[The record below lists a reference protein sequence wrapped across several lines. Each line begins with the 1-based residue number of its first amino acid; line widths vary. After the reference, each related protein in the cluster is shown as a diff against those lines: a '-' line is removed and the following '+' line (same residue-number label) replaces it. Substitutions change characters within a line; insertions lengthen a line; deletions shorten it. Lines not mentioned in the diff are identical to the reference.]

1 MAQAWTGARRRG
13 IAYGRLSKTRKLL
26 RRLPDDLVEPI
37 RKAFAEGA
45 AAILADA
52 KAGAPKDTGA
62 GAEAL
67 NLQLS
72 RDGLSAKVGL
82 IGKRA
87 RKKGYHLAFHEYGT
101 KGTSQGF
108 GKGIQLP
115 PLPARPFLEPAFDAQ
130 RSEIASRVSAGIAR
144 ATNRAAGLVES
155 DSTIPTGFGIGD
167 LPEESDV

>member
-26 RRLPDDLVEPI
+26 RRLPDDLVEPV
-37 RKAFAEGA
+37 RAAFREGA

-52 KAGAPKDTGA
+52 KAGAPKDSGQ

-67 NLQLS
+67 NLQVS

-87 RKKGYHLAFHEYGT
+87 RRKGFYLAFHEYGT

-115 PLPARPFLEPAFDAQ
+115 PLPARPFLEPAFDAH
-130 RSEIASRVSAGIAR
+130 SAEIAAKVKAGIAR

-155 DSTIPTGFGIGD
+155 GGAGPGGIGIAPGELD
-167 LPEESDV
+167 EP